1 MSSFFRS
8 MGRSSRPKKS
18 PTHPSLPFS
27 SSSGSGLGSD
37 AALAAYAPASPG
49 SSTQGKALYMCSPFI
64 RSALIKGS
72 FKTIVALPKYVD
84 EREWLA
90 VNCECVACASARAQA
105 PDSKNVRGAQRGRA
119 PFWRGRQGLAS
130 RRAAWWASVRT
141 CVKLQSTQPNVQLFA
156 STRASALGGA

>member
-8 MGRSSRPKKS
+8 MGRASRPKKS

-27 SSSGSGLGSD
+27 AD
-37 AALAAYAPASPG
+37 ASPSALAAYAPASPG
-49 SSTQGKALYMCSPFI
+49 SSTQGKALYMCNPFI

-90 VNCECVACASARAQA
+90 VNCECGGLCERQSA
-105 PDSKNVRGAQRGRA
+105 GA
-119 PFWRGRQGLAS
+119 
-130 RRAAWWASVRT
+130 RR
-141 CVKLQSTQPNVQLFA
+141 K
-156 STRASALGGA
+156 